1 MKNKNIVRNIPPI
14 DSHLIEFKF
23 PRVHRHTLSN
33 GLPLLIIEHHEI
45 PKVYFRIGYDFGS
58 KDDPSGK
65 AGLNQILSTTVKK
78 GTKSKDYYT
87 IVEKIEEL
95 GGELDSV
102 ASEDFFFVQGEFL
115 KEHAEIGLDIFRDI
129 LQDPIFPQE
138 HLEKE
143 RFKQIAD
150 LENEKS
156 SPEFLA
162 QRRLDKAL
170 FAPHPYGAHKTI
182 SSLQSISRDDL
193 VNFHGSFFSSKP
205 AVLVVAGDISRN
217 KAISLTEKFFGD
229 MPYSPDQDR
238 KPYLLNKTR
247 ERSVQIVNRPE
258 SHQVNI
264 LMGNLMFKRNHPDY
278 EKMAVMSKIL
288 GGGGSGRL
296 FLELRE
302 KKGYTYGAYTSLLSY
317 KEDGAFITNTEVR
330 NEVVLAALDSVFEQF
345 EKIRQEPVSEEELQ
359 HARQYLVGVFPLQ
372 NETASSIATLSLKQ
386 HLYALR
392 DNYWDEYLKKISVAK
407 MDDIQSMAQ
416 KYIRSD
422 EMTIVLV
429 GEANLLV
436 DKAGSYGPVSV
447 YDLDDNPVK

>member
-1 MKNKNIVRNIPPI
+1 MKNKNIALQNPPI

-23 PRVHRHTLSN
+23 PRVYRHTLSN

-65 AGLNQILSTTVKK
+65 AGLNLILSTTIKK

-115 KEHAEIGLDIFRDI
+115 KEHAEKGLDILRDI
-129 LQDPIFPQE
+129 IQNPVFPKE

-162 QRRLDKAL
+162 QRRLDNSL
-170 FAPHPYGAHKTI
+170 FAAHPYGVHKTMA
-182 SSLQSISRDDL
+182 SLKSISRDDL
-193 VNFHGSFFSSKP
+193 VNFHGSFFSSTL
-205 AVLVVAGDISRN
+205 ALLVVAGDISRN
-217 KAISLTEKFFGD
+217 KAINLTEKFFVN
-229 MPYSPDQDR
+229 MPYLPDRDR
-238 KPYLLNKTR
+238 KPYLLNQTR
-247 ERSVQIVNRPE
+247 KRFIHIVNRPE
-258 SHQVNI
+258 SQQVNI
-264 LMGNLMFKRNHPDY
+264 LMGNLSFKRNHPDY
-278 EKMAVMSKIL
+278 EKTAVMSKIL

-296 FLELRE
+296 FLDLRE

-317 KEDGAFITNTEVR
+317 KEAGAFITNTEVR

-345 EKIRQEPVSEEELQ
+345 EKIKQEPVSEQELQ
-359 HARQYLVGVFPLQ
+359 HARQYLIGVFPLQ
-372 NETASSIATLSLKQ
+372 NETASSIAVLSLKQ
-386 HLYALR
+386 HLYALPE
-392 DNYWDEYLKKISVAK
+392 NYWDEYLEKISMVN
-407 MDDIQSMAQ
+407 MDDVQSMAH
-416 KYIRSD
+416 KYIRSE
-422 EMTIVLV
+422 EMTMVLV
-429 GEANLLV
+429 GDANLLLNKV
-436 DKAGSYGPVSV
+436 GPYGPVSV
-447 YDLDDNPVK
+447 YDLDDNPVN